1 MSLLP
6 SAEQICI
13 HCGACCATF
22 RVSFYWAEGS
32 ALPPNYTVALTPVYD
47 CMAGTNQSQP
57 KCIALQ
63 GEVGREV
70 SCSVYA
76 ARSSTC
82 KEVQLGDT
90 QCQKARLA
98 HQLPPIVFHESSND
112 DLHHDQ
118 AS

>member
-1 MSLLP
+1 MLCHISGVFLLGRRQQP
-6 SAEQICI
+6 YQLI
-13 HCGACCATF
+13 T
-22 RVSFYWAEGS
+22 
-32 ALPPNYTVALTPVYD
+32 PKALTPVYD

-76 ARSSTC
+76 DRSSTC
-82 KEVQLGDT
+82 KEVQLGDA

-98 HQLPPIVFHESSND
+98 QHLPPIVFHESSND

>member
-1 MSLLP
+1 MSLP
-6 SAEQICI
+6 TAEQVCT

-22 RVSFYWAEGS
+22 RVSFYWSEGA
-32 ALPPNYTVALTPVYD
+32 ALPPDYTEALTPVYD
-47 CMAGTNQSQP
+47 CMAGTNQAQP
-57 KCIALQ
+57 KCIALE

-76 ARSSTC
+76 LRSSTC
-82 KEVQLGDT
+82 KEVQLGDA

-98 HQLPPIVFHESSND
+98 HHLPPNVFHESSND
-112 DLHHDQ
+112 ELHHDQ